1 MELRACPRALRVTRV
16 GVVAPAAC
24 ITLLLLVL
32 LCDACM
38 RLLLLVLLPCIAM
51 LSAGTC
57 ATHPVLVAAA
67 PSLSSVPNSAA
78 PDALARSCN
87 SCCNPCLF
95 ATVQGRSNV
104 AAHPAVVVG
113 GAATHLPLAVV
124 AACLAPDAP
133 CRELA
138 PLPSPPPGSVAV
150 MRETE
155 AVMRVAAHLAT
166 PLEDDQEC
174 FKEPVR
180 APVRVPPIVPVI
192 ASPMATHATPPTAVR
207 CSVWQCTAVPCS
219 VLQCVV
225 ASCMVPHATP
235 PTAASCVP

>member
-1 MELRACPRALRVTRV
+1 VELRACPRVLCVTRV
-16 GVVAPAAC
+16 GVVAAAAC
-24 ITLLLLVL
+24 MRLVLLVL
-32 LCDACM
+32 LSDGCM
-38 RLLLLVLLPCIAM
+38 RVVLLVLLPSIAL

-67 PSLSSVPNSAA
+67 PSLASVPNSAA

-87 SCCNPCLF
+87 SCCNACLF
-95 ATVQGRSNV
+95 ATLQGRSKV

-133 CRELA
+133 CRKLA
-138 PLPSPPPGSVAV
+138 PPPSPPPGSVAV

-155 AVMRVAAHLAT
+155 ALMRVAAQLAT
-166 PLEDDQEC
+166 ALKDDHEC
-174 FKEPVR
+174 FKEPVT
-180 APVRVPPIVPVI
+180 VPPIVPVI

-207 CSVWQCTAVPCS
+207 CSVLQCTAVPCS

-225 ASCMVPHATP
+225 ASCMAPHATP